1 LARLETLASITAANI
16 LIPAGPQA
24 RYHEIVEEAGASL
37 GQVETVVDMLREQL
51 EDEHRRLDEARDAAL
66 KATTEEEETGMSTF
80 PDSVAYGFNAIRVI
94 STQEWLQEDIEA
106 FQERWGDV
114 DLLTFARV
122 LQQAQG
128 DDQMVAA
135 FAIGHTRSAWAR
147 DLLLPFL
154 QSDDPGVRWAAALS
168 LGDMKDERARPVL
181 VQMLHEFLPP
191 PYTLLGEVGPDWF
204 EVEHLRVAHLLG
216 RWGDPALIPALAETL
231 VRVWQVE
238 REAPEHI
245 NQAGT
250 QLRWDYQDELA
261 YALGQLGA
269 FDALTDLEVPAH
281 RSRVWTVNLA
291 MGYLNVQERSRTN
304 CLGFLGDPLHIE
316 ASQDLFPLL
325 LQVLQQQLGLS
336 PQEATAYVQGY
347 GHDYFRRF
355 DDQAGG

>member
-1 LARLETLASITAANI
+1 M
-16 LIPAGPQA
+16 P
-24 RYHEIVEEAGASL
+24 
-37 GQVETVVDMLREQL
+37 
-51 EDEHRRLDEARDAAL
+51 
-66 KATTEEEETGMSTF
+66 TF
-80 PDSVAYGFNAIRVI
+80 PDSVEHAFNAIRVI
-94 STQEWLQEDIEA
+94 NTEEWLQEDIEA
-106 FQERWGDV
+106 FQERWGGV

-147 DLLLPFL
+147 GLLLPFL

-168 LGDMKDERARPVL
+168 LGEMKDERARPVL
-181 VQMLHEFLPP
+181 VRMLGEFLPP
-191 PYTLLGEVGPDWF
+191 PYTPLGEVGPDWF
-204 EVEHLRVAHLLG
+204 EVRHMHVAHLLG
-216 RWGDPALIPALAETL
+216 RWGDPALIPALRETL

-238 REAPEHI
+238 RDAPEHM

-269 FDALTDLEVPAH
+269 FDALAGLEVPAH

-291 MGYLNVQERSRTN
+291 MGYLNVQDRYRTT
-304 CLGFLGDPLHIE
+304 CLGFIGDPMHVQAYQGL
-316 ASQDLFPLL
+316 LPLL
-325 LQVLQQQLGLS
+325 LQVLQQQVGLS
-336 PQEATAYVQGY
+336 RQEATTYLQGY

-355 DDQAGG
+355 DDQARG

>member
-1 LARLETLASITAANI
+1 
-16 LIPAGPQA
+16 
-24 RYHEIVEEAGASL
+24 
-37 GQVETVVDMLREQL
+37 
-51 EDEHRRLDEARDAAL
+51 
-66 KATTEEEETGMSTF
+66 MSTL
-80 PDSVAYGFNAIRVI
+80 PDYVTYAFNAIQVI
-94 STQEWLQEDIEA
+94 NTEEWLQEDIEA
-106 FQERWGDV
+106 FQERWGSV

-168 LGDMKDERARPVL
+168 LGEMKDERARPVL
-181 VQMLHEFLPP
+181 VQMLGEFLPP
-191 PYTLLGEVGPDWF
+191 PYTPLGEVGPDWF
-204 EVEHLRVAHLLG
+204 EVQHMHVADLLG
-216 RWGDPALIPALAETL
+216 RWGDPALIPALRETL

-238 REAPEHI
+238 REAPEHM

-269 FDALTDLEVPAH
+269 FDALSGLEVPAH
-281 RSRVWTVNLA
+281 RKRVWMVNLA
-291 MGYLNVQERSRTN
+291 MGYLNVQDRYRTT
-304 CLGFLGDPLHIE
+304 CLGFLGDPMQVQAYH
-316 ASQDLFPLL
+316 DLFPLL
-325 LQVLQQQLGLS
+325 LQVLQQQPGLS
-336 PQEATAYVQGY
+336 RQEATAYLQGY

-355 DDQAGG
+355 DDQARG